1 VADGSSTA
9 QESKLSAT
17 PAPRLAPGAPK
28 RRRRWLPWFLLV
40 LVAAGAVTW
49 GLRARRAEQPAAGR
63 GNGAAPAVTA
73 GQARPIPV
81 TVATVSRRDVPVY
94 LQGLGNVVAYNT
106 VTVRSQ
112 VDGRLQ
118 ELPFKE
124 GQTVKRGQVLAQID
138 PRPFIAAQHQAEG
151 ALARDEAQLANARL
165 NLKRFRALRAENL
178 VAQQQVDDQAATVAQ
193 LEGAVG
199 IDHAAV
205 ETARLNVEYARITSP
220 IDGVVGIRAVDV
232 GNLVRAADT
241 NGIVVVT
248 QLDPITVL
256 FTLPQDH
263 LAEVSTALARGPLPV
278 DAYAR
283 DGAALLGS
291 GELAV
296 LDNQINQATSTIR
309 LKAVVPN
316 PKRLLWP
323 NQFVNAR
330 LRLSTNHAALVV
342 PAVAIQ
348 RGPSGSFVYVIAGD
362 GTAEMRRVETTTQ
375 GDLAIVSTGLNEG
388 ERVAVEGQSQLRPG
402 ARVAVREPQ
411 ARPAGAAPRGAGPS
425 APPAGGPAR

>member
-9 QESKLSAT
+9 QDTKLSAT
-17 PAPRLAPGAPK
+17 PAPRLAPGAP
-28 RRRRWLPWFLLV
+28 RRRRLWLPWLVLV
-40 LVAAGAVTW
+40 LVAVGAGVWWT
-49 GLRARRAEQPAAGR
+49 RAHKAEPAGR
-63 GNGAAPAVTA
+63 GGAPSAPAA
-73 GQARPIPV
+73 QGARPVPV
-81 TVATVSRRDVPVY
+81 TTATASKRDVPVF

-118 ELPFKE
+118 ELPFRE

-138 PRPFIAAQHQAEG
+138 PRPFLAAQHQAES
-151 ALARDEAQLANARL
+151 ALARDEAQLTNARL

-178 VAQQQVDDQAATVAQ
+178 IAQQQVDDQAATVAQ
-193 LEGAVG
+193 LEGTVG
-199 IDHAAV
+199 TDHAAV

-232 GNLVRAADT
+232 GNLVRATDT

-248 QLDPITVL
+248 QLDPISVL

-263 LAEVSTALARGPLPV
+263 LAEVSTALARGPLGV
-278 DAYAR
+278 DVYAR
-283 DGAALLGS
+283 DNAALLGS
-291 GELAV
+291 GQLAV

-330 LRLSTNHAALVV
+330 LRLSTKDAALVV

-348 RGPSGSFVYVIAGD
+348 RGPNGSFVYVIAAD

-402 ARVAVREPQ
+402 AKVAVRAPQ
-411 ARPAGAAPRGAGPS
+411 ARPAGAAPGAGPS

>member
-1 VADGSSTA
+1 LLVLVLVAVGA
-9 QESKLSAT
+9 GVWWARARKAE
-17 PAPRLAPGAPK
+17 PAGRSGAPGAP
-28 RRRRWLPWFLLV
+28 
-40 LVAAGAVTW
+40 AAQA
-49 GLRARRAEQPAAGR
+49 
-63 GNGAAPAVTA
+63 
-73 GQARPIPV
+73 ARPIPV
-81 TVATVSRRDVPVY
+81 TTATAGKRDVPVF

-118 ELPFKE
+118 ELPFHE

-138 PRPFIAAQHQAEG
+138 PRPFLAAQHQAEG
-151 ALARDEAQLANARL
+151 ALARDEAQLTNARL

-178 VAQQQVDDQAATVAQ
+178 IAQQQVDDQAATVAQ

-263 LAEVSTALARGPLPV
+263 LAEVSTALARGKLPV
-278 DAYAR
+278 DVYAR
-283 DGAALLGS
+283 DNAALLGS

-330 LRLSTNHAALVV
+330 LRLSTHHDALVV

-348 RGPSGSFVYVIAGD
+348 RGPSGSFVYVITAD

-375 GDLAIVSTGLNEG
+375 GDLAIVSTGLNDG

-402 ARVAVREPQ
+402 AKVAVRAAQ
-411 ARPAGAAPRGAGPS
+411 ARPAGATPGAGTS